1 MDDINRVVFNY
12 DLSKDSVIEP
22 VSGSVLNTELENF
35 NTDDDK
41 KKPSG
46 EKFKQILDKEI
57 SK

>member
-1 MDDINRVVFNY
+1 MDDINRVVINY
-12 DLSKDSVIEP
+12 NISKDSIIEP

-35 NTDDDK
+35 NTYDDK
-41 KKPSG
+41 KKSSG

>member
-22 VSGSVLNTELENF
+22 ISGSVLNTELENF